1 MMKKLLLS
9 FLVIFIILVSCKDS
23 PVKTPENVIDEN
35 KMVDIL
41 YDLSLLDAIKTQGFG
56 SQQNYPTTVQFLK
69 NKYKID
75 SVTFAN
81 NVKYYASD
89 IANYKKMYEKV
100 KDRLNEENLKLN
112 NGKLLEQSEEQGVVK

>member
-1 MMKKLLLS
+1 MKKLFLS
-9 FLVIFIILVSCKDS
+9 FIAIFIILVSCKDS
-23 PVKTPENVIDEN
+23 VIKAPENVIDEN

-41 YDLSLLDAIKTQGFG
+41 YDLSLLDALKTQGIG
-56 SQQNYPTTVQFLK
+56 VQQNYPTTTQFLK

-112 NGKLLEQSEEQGVVK
+112 GGKPIEHSEEQGVVK

>member
-1 MMKKLLLS
+1 MMKKLILS

-23 PVKTPENVIDEN
+23 TIKTPENIIDEN

-41 YDLSLLDAIKTQGFG
+41 YDLSLLDAIKTQGI
-56 SQQNYPTTVQFLK
+56 SIQQNYPTTTQFLK

-100 KDRLNEENLKLN
+100 KDRLNEESLKLN
-112 NGKLLEQSEEQGVVK
+112 GGKALKQSEEQGVVK

>member
-56 SQQNYPTTVQFLK
+56 SQQNYPTTTQFLK

-89 IANYKKMYEKV
+89 IANYKKMYEKIR
-100 KDRLNEENLKLN
+100 DRLNEENLKLN
-112 NGKLLEQSEEQGVVK
+112 EGKILEQSEEQGVVK

>member
-1 MMKKLLLS
+1 MMKKLILS

-23 PVKTPENVIDEN
+23 TVKTPENVIDEN

-41 YDLSLLDAIKTQGFG
+41 YDLSLLDAIKTQGI
-56 SQQNYPTTVQFLK
+56 SIQQNYPTTTQFLK

-100 KDRLNEENLKLN
+100 KDRLNEESLKLN
-112 NGKLLEQSEEQGVVK
+112 GGKALKQSEEQGVVK